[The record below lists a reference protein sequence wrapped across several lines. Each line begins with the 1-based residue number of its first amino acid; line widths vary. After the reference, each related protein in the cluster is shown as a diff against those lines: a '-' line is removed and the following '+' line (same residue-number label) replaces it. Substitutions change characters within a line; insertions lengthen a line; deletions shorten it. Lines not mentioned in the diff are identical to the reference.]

1 MSRTRRG
8 TTSAFTRV
16 CDALWCR
23 GAEPGPIATQW
34 APDQQRTTPP
44 RRGALRSIRGTESDL
59 GQIRDDAPLT
69 ARYRAMTAITIAQES
84 TGMGLTATK
93 ARPARRDVQ
102 KSRGGRPTKS
112 AAIERDQRLIEVAT
126 RLFLDRGYDATSL
139 DAVAEAARVSKPT
152 VYSRYGDKRG
162 LFAEVLRR
170 EIDRWLA
177 PLSEAAEVQLTRSS
191 DISVEQRLIEV
202 GREMLNFTCGPDA
215 VAFSRMM
222 TSQAINFPDI
232 AKLGKE
238 EGWLKAVSTTA
249 RFFDHLVAQGAMD
262 VEDTGIAAE
271 VFLDVVVGHTHRM
284 ATFGTPL
291 EMKSAE
297 KRMRSAIRLFLA
309 GALGPPSRV
318 QPIPKGT
325 VKPRRP
331 SR

>member
-1 MSRTRRG
+1 
-8 TTSAFTRV
+8 
-16 CDALWCR
+16 
-23 GAEPGPIATQW
+23 
-34 APDQQRTTPP
+34 
-44 RRGALRSIRGTESDL
+44 
-59 GQIRDDAPLT
+59 
-69 ARYRAMTAITIAQES
+69 
-84 TGMGLTATK
+84 MGLTATK
-93 ARPARRDVQ
+93 ARPARRDIP
-102 KSRGGRPTKS
+102 KSRGGRPTKT

-139 DAVAEAARVSKPT
+139 DAVAEAARV

-170 EIDRWLA
+170 EIARWLA
-177 PLSEAAEVQLTRSS
+177 PLAEAAEVQLTRSS
-191 DISVEQRLIEV
+191 DISVERRLIEV
-202 GREMLNFTCGPDA
+202 GREMLTFTCGPDA

-232 AKLGKE
+232 AKLGRE

-249 RFFDHLVAQGAMD
+249 RFFDRLVAQGAMD

-297 KRMRSAIRLFLA
+297 KRMRLAIRLFLA
-309 GALGPPSRV
+309 GALGPSSRV

-325 VKPRRP
+325 IRRRP

>member
-1 MSRTRRG
+1 MIPTGNGMNGMASTTASVRT
-8 TTSAFTRV
+8 A
-16 CDALWCR
+16 
-23 GAEPGPIATQW
+23 
-34 APDQQRTTPP
+34 
-44 RRGALRSIRGTESDL
+44 RRGAT
-59 GQIRDDAPLT
+59 
-69 ARYRAMTAITIAQES
+69 
-84 TGMGLTATK
+84 
-93 ARPARRDVQ
+93 

-152 VYSRYGDKRG
+152 VYARYGDKRG

-170 EIDRWLA
+170 EIGRWLA
-177 PLSEAAEVQLTRSS
+177 PLAEAAEMQLTRPS
-191 DISVEQRLIEV
+191 DISVEQRLNEV
-202 GREMLNFTCGPDA
+202 GREMLSFTCGPDA

-222 TSQAINFPDI
+222 TAQAINFPDI

-291 EMKSAE
+291 EMKFAE
-297 KRMRSAIRLFLA
+297 KRMRLAIRLFLA
-309 GALGPPSRV
+309 GAQGPPSRI
-318 QPIPKGT
+318 QSAPTGAI
-325 VKPRRP
+325 RRRS

>member
-1 MSRTRRG
+1 MALSA
-8 TTSAFTRV
+8 TSVKTA
-16 CDALWCR
+16 
-23 GAEPGPIATQW
+23 
-34 APDQQRTTPP
+34 
-44 RRGALRSIRGTESDL
+44 RRGA
-59 GQIRDDAPLT
+59 
-69 ARYRAMTAITIAQES
+69 
-84 TGMGLTATK
+84 
-93 ARPARRDVQ
+93 Q
-102 KSRGGRPTKS
+102 KSRGGRPTKT

-152 VYSRYGDKRG
+152 VYARYGDKRG

-170 EIDRWLA
+170 EIERWLA
-177 PLSEAAEVQLTRSS
+177 PLARAAEVQLTRPS
-191 DISVEQRLIEV
+191 DVSVEQRLVEV
-202 GREMLNFTCGPDA
+202 GREMLMFTCGPDA

-232 AKLGKE
+232 ARLGKE

-249 RFFDHLVAQGAMD
+249 RFFDHLVAQGVMD
-262 VEDTGIAAE
+262 IEDSGVAAE

-297 KRMRSAIRLFLA
+297 KRMKSAIRLFLA
-309 GALGPPSRV
+309 GALGPPSRG
-318 QPIPKGT
+318 QTTPKGP
-325 VKPRRP
+325 VRRRS

>member
-1 MSRTRRG
+1 
-8 TTSAFTRV
+8 
-16 CDALWCR
+16 
-23 GAEPGPIATQW
+23 
-34 APDQQRTTPP
+34 
-44 RRGALRSIRGTESDL
+44 
-59 GQIRDDAPLT
+59 
-69 ARYRAMTAITIAQES
+69 MTAITTTQES
-84 TGMGLTATK
+84 WGMGLTATK
-93 ARPARRDVQ
+93 TRTAKREVP

-152 VYSRYGDKRG
+152 VYARYGDKRG

-170 EIDRWLA
+170 EIARWLA
-177 PLSEAAEVQLTRSS
+177 PLAEAAEVQLTRPS
-191 DISVEQRLIEV
+191 DISVEQRLGEV
-202 GREMLNFTCGPDA
+202 GREMLMFTCGPDA

-238 EGWLKAVSTTA
+238 EGWMKAVSTTA

-262 VEDTGIAAE
+262 LEDTGIAAE

-297 KRMRSAIRLFLA
+297 RRMRSAIRLFLA
-309 GALGPPSRV
+309 GALGPPGRV
-318 QPIPKGT
+318 QTARKGA
-325 VKPRRP
+325 VPRRP
-331 SR
+331 PR

>member
-1 MSRTRRG
+1 M
-8 TTSAFTRV
+8 TT
-16 CDALWCR
+16 
-23 GAEPGPIATQW
+23 I
-34 APDQQRTTPP
+34 TT
-44 RRGALRSIRGTESDL
+44 
-59 GQIRDDAPLT
+59 
-69 ARYRAMTAITIAQES
+69 AQELLS
-84 TGMGLTATK
+84 MGLTAIKTRAAK
-93 ARPARRDVQ
+93 REAS

-152 VYSRYGDKRG
+152 VYARYGDKRG

-170 EIDRWLA
+170 EIARWLA
-177 PLSEAAEVQLTRSS
+177 PLARAAELQLTRRS
-191 DISVEQRLIEV
+191 DISVEQRLVEV
-202 GREMLNFTCGPDA
+202 GREMLMFTCGPDA

-238 EGWLKAVSTTA
+238 EGWMKAVSTTA

-262 VEDTGIAAE
+262 LEDTSIAAE
-271 VFLDVVVGHTHRM
+271 VFLDVVVGHNHRM

-309 GALGPPSRV
+309 GALGPLGRV
-318 QPIPKGT
+318 QTAPKGA
-325 VKPRRP
+325 VRQRSPR
-331 SR
+331 

>member
-1 MSRTRRG
+1 MTI
-8 TTSAFTRV
+8 
-16 CDALWCR
+16 
-23 GAEPGPIATQW
+23 IAT
-34 APDQQRTTPP
+34 
-44 RRGALRSIRGTESDL
+44 
-59 GQIRDDAPLT
+59 
-69 ARYRAMTAITIAQES
+69 AQES
-84 TGMGLTATK
+84 MGMGLTATR
-93 ARPARRDVQ
+93 ARPAKRDIP

-170 EIDRWLA
+170 EIARWLA
-177 PLSEAAEVQLTRSS
+177 PLAEAAEVQLTRSS
-191 DISVEQRLIEV
+191 DISVEQRLIEI
-202 GREMLNFTCGPDA
+202 GREMLMFTCGPDA

-232 AKLGKE
+232 AKLGRE

-249 RFFDHLVAQGAMD
+249 RFFDKLVAQGAMD

-309 GALGPPSRV
+309 GALGPPSRALS
-318 QPIPKGT
+318 IPKAT
-325 VKPRRP
+325 VRRRP